1 MNEEV
6 LYSGEISFEVYEDV
20 SEAVEEFSTEWVDAE
35 ADLVLEENGEYRLR
49 VDGPETTNLF
59 KPWKTHEPSE
69 TYILDE
75 DTAEYLRQTLSE

>member
-49 VDGPETTNLF
+49 VDGPETVSLL
-59 KPWKTHEPSE
+59 KPWKTHEASE
-69 TYILDE
+69 TYTLE
-75 DTAEYLRQTLSE
+75 EETAEYLRQTFSE